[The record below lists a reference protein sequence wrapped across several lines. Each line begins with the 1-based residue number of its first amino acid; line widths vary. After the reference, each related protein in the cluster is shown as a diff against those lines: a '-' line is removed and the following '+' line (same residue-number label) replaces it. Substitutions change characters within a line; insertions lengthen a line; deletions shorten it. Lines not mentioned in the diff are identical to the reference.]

1 MYWCTWYMVMLGL
14 RSPSSDCSS
23 ARDGRRSWSSACRKV
38 SGGSEESFTCTNQ
51 RGARGHVTAALRQS
65 QLTFSTASSCS
76 GDTAA
81 FSSSDTE

>member
-1 MYWCTWYMVMLGL
+1 MVMLGL
-14 RSPSSDCSS
+14 RSVSSDCSS

-51 RGARGHVTAALRQS
+51 RGARGHVTSLRQS